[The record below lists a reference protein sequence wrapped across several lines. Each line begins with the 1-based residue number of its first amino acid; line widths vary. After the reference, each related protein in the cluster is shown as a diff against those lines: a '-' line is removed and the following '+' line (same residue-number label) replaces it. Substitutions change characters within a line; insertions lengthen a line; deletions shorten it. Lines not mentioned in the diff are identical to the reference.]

1 MASVPLSLGL
11 FPIEPP
17 MRMVALAQL
26 AEELG
31 YSCVWVGD
39 SQMIWREAYVM
50 LGALAQA
57 TSRIGLATGVTNPVT
72 RDPAVVAAALE
83 TLQEL
88 SGGRARLGI
97 GLGDSSVETL
107 GWRPARLADLER
119 AVRDIR
125 TLVAGESVPHE
136 EVPLRLT

>member
-1 MASVPLSLGL
+1 VPNVPISLGL
-11 FPIEPP
+11 FPLEAPARI
-17 MRMVALAQL
+17 VHLAQL

-31 YSCVWVGD
+31 YACVWVGD

-50 LGALAQA
+50 LGAIAQT

-72 RDPAVVAAALE
+72 RDPAVVAAAME

-107 GWRPARLADLER
+107 GQRPSKLADLER
-119 AVRDIR
+119 AVREMRALI
-125 TLVAGESVPHE
+125 AGEEVHHE
-136 EVPLRLT
+136 